1 MIPMSEDEVVVLLI
15 ALCIGGLVWGHFLVR
30 MLMVRSLYRSG
41 RLAALAIS
49 AVAVAG
55 IVLFAILK
63 TLAAHDV
70 RDDGRYVAFYMLLG
84 AAWVGLMVVAFP
96 LFGLSARDDVA
107 ERKNPA
113 ATSMFCGA
121 VLGATLAF
129 GQANIGDGPGWWCV
143 VFAAL
148 LSSLA
153 WLAAWAVLEKLALVS
168 DSVTVDRDGAAGL
181 RAGALLAM
189 LGLLFGRGAAGDW
202 TSASQTVIEFAAAW
216 PANPLLAVGIFIE
229 RRLRPAVL
237 QGFGSIALHGAA
249 PAALYLAG
257 ALAGL
262 AAVGPP

>member
-15 ALCIGGLVWGHFLVR
+15 ACCIGGLVWLQFLAR

-41 RLAALAIS
+41 RLAALAVVS
-49 AVAVAG
+49 VAACG
-55 IVLFAILK
+55 IVLFAMLK

-70 RDDGRYVAFYMLLG
+70 RDDGRYLAFYMLMG

-96 LFGLSARDDVA
+96 WFGLSARDDIA
-107 ERKNPA
+107 ERKNLA
-113 ATSMFCGA
+113 ATIMFGGA

-143 VFAAL
+143 VFAAI

-153 WLAAWAVLEKLALVS
+153 WLAAWGVLEKLAFVS
-168 DSVTVDRDGAAGL
+168 DSVTVDRDNATGL
-181 RAGALLAM
+181 RVAALLAM
-189 LGLLFGRGAAGDW
+189 LGLLCGRGAAGDW

-216 PANPLLAVGIFIE
+216 PAVPLLAAGIFIE
-229 RRLRPAVL
+229 RRLRPGVL
-237 QGFGSIALHGAA
+237 QGFGSITLHGIA

-262 AAVGPP
+262 AAVGLP